1 MKYYSATKRNKLL
14 IPTRAWINI
23 ENIMLR
29 ERIQKNM
36 QVKQIY
42 GKRNRTSA
50 CLEGWRE
57 FNWERTE
64 MNFLG

>member
-1 MKYYSATKRNKLL
+1 
-14 IPTRAWINI
+14 
-23 ENIMLR
+23 MLR

>member
-1 MKYYSATKRNKLL
+1 
-14 IPTRAWINI
+14 
-23 ENIMLR
+23 MLR

-42 GKRNRTSA
+42 GKRNQTSA

-64 MNFLG
+64 VNFLG